1 MILDDDSILSAYLDG
16 ELGPEQ
22 HQAVES
28 AMAAD
33 PRLAEELRSLALLRD
48 LLAGLPREAPADLTA
63 RVMRRV
69 RHRARFGR
77 AWGSVALG
85 PVRAAGLAAIAA
97 GVLMML
103 AIPWVLRRDGEGPA
117 AGHTPDVV
125 VQRKAPET
133 PRRVLDTHR
142 WPRFSSHPA
151 TQERATAPTAS
162 GGLRETEADRPAG
175 DGSTPGEL
183 VHVREYLDNPKLRH
197 VFLVSDL
204 GDGSAEQRVA
214 TIVEE
219 TTRFNYYKFTIAQGM
234 VIDPRHPD
242 QATVFA
248 LAVGPNELDSLRDR
262 LRMALKGQVQEQ
274 PAEAALVTQLA
285 DIGDVRACAPSPAAD
300 MEIPLDAH
308 LAIKTPDAA
317 SDRPTP
323 EQERSTPAAEDPA
336 RTRDSAHRA
345 GPGHQPEAERRGSPD
360 RAAPPE
366 ASDESLVVLVWVSRS
381 RPG

>member
-1 MILDDDSILSAYLDG
+1 MTLDDDSILSAYLDG

-33 PRLAEELRSLALLRD
+33 PRLAEELRSLAHLRD

-69 RHRARFGR
+69 RHRAMFGR
-77 AWGSVALG
+77 AWGSVAWG
-85 PVRAAGLAAIAA
+85 PVRAAVLVATAA
-97 GVLMML
+97 GVLGML
-103 AIPWVLRRDGEGPA
+103 AIPWVLRRDGPGPVVGPA
-117 AGHTPDVV
+117 PSIRVPHPARVT
-125 VQRKAPET
+125 A
-133 PRRVLDTHR
+133 RRVLEDH
-142 WPRFSSHPA
+142 WPGFSKQKAAH
-151 TQERATAPTAS
+151 EGATAPAGS
-162 GGLRETEADRPAG
+162 GRSRETEADRAAG
-175 DGSTPGEL
+175 DGSAPDEL
-183 VHVREYLDNPKLRH
+183 VHVREYLDNPRLRH

-242 QATVFA
+242 QAAVFA
-248 LAVGPNELDSLRDR
+248 LAIGPNELDSLRDR
-262 LRMALKGQVQEQ
+262 LRTALKDQVEEE
-274 PAEAALVTQLA
+274 PAEAAIVTQLA
-285 DIGDVRACAPSPAAD
+285 DVGEVKAFTPSPVAD
-300 MEIPLDAH
+300 MEIPLDAQ
-308 LAIKTPDAA
+308 LAIKTPDVAG
-317 SDRPTP
+317 DRPTP

-336 RTRDSAHRA
+336 RTRASSHRA

-360 RAAPPE
+360 RAASPE
-366 ASDESLVVLVWVSRS
+366 ASDESLVVLVWVSRA